1 MPGRRGWTPGTLI
14 SFIASFLC
22 VAVLLCFGL
31 VFGSSIISSIEY
43 DEDEKATIAKIGQFA
58 PDFVLKNIAGQA
70 VQLSDFNGHPRL
82 INFWTTWCGLCR
94 EEMPI
99 LQARYS
105 RWVPRLVIIGIDEC
119 EKSTDTLT
127 YITEY
132 LLTFSVIIDEDCK
145 IGPKDYLI
153 RSYPTSFFVDQPGII
168 RSVIIGS
175 MTSETLD
182 QNLFLIGVGY

>member
-1 MPGRRGWTPGTLI
+1 VPGRRVGTLGTLI

-43 DEDEKATIAKIGQFA
+43 NADKKATIAKTGQPA

-70 VQLSDFNGHPRL
+70 VRLSDYNGHPRL
-82 INFWTTWCGLCR
+82 INFWTTWCGPCR

-105 RWVPRLVIIGIDEC
+105 RWAPRLVIIGIDEC
-119 EKSTDTLT
+119 EKPTDALT
-127 YITEY
+127 YVTEY
-132 LLTFSVIIDEDCK
+132 LLTFPVVIDEDCK

-153 RSYPTSFFVDQPGII
+153 GSYPTSFFVDQTGII